1 MCGQEPARGQGRGV
15 AVQDRR
21 AAGRPVTESAIVFE
35 DERLVAAVK
44 PAGRPTIPGRG
55 DVGEPLNAE
64 LERRLGA
71 KLLVV
76 HRLDREASGLVV
88 FAKDAAAHRELCA
101 QFEGRRAKKAY
112 LAVVSGALEG
122 EGIVALALREFGSGR
137 VAPAPDGKPSRTRW
151 RTLRPLRGATLL
163 RVEPETGR
171 RHQIRAHLCALGH
184 PILGDPRY
192 GPPPR
197 PVGGAP
203 RLMLH
208 ALSLRVTA
216 GGRDYALE
224 APPTEDFAAELARRE
239 GRERPRRT
247 I

>member
-1 MCGQEPARGQGRGV
+1 MIDSE
-15 AVQDRR
+15 
-21 AAGRPVTESAIVFE
+21 ILFE
-35 DERLVAAVK
+35 DERLLAAAK

-55 DVGEPLNAE
+55 DVGEAMNAE
-64 LERRLGA
+64 LERRLGR

-76 HRLDREASGLVV
+76 HRLDLESSGVVV
-88 FAKDAAAHRELCA
+88 FAKDAETHRVLCA
-101 QFEGRRAKKAY
+101 LFEGRSVRKVYAA
-112 LAVVSGALEG
+112 AVSGALTG
-122 EGIVALALREFGSGR
+122 EGVISLPLKEFGSGR
-137 VAPAPDGKPSRTRW
+137 VAPSPDGKKSSTRW
-151 RTLRPLRGATLL
+151 RVERTWKKATLL

-208 ALSLRVTA
+208 ALELSFEA
-216 GGRDYALE
+216 GGRPYAFRAE
-224 APPTEDFAAELARRE
+224 PPRDFAGVLA
-239 GRERPRRT
+239 GL
-247 I
+247 